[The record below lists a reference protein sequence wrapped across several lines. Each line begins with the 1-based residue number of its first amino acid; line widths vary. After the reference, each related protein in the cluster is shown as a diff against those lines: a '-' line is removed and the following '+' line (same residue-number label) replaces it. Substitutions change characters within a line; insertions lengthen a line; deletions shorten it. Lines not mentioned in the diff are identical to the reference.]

1 MVERVGRILGIDWGE
16 KRIGIAASDELHLT
30 ASGRS
35 VIPAEGALDQIGKL
49 AAAERA
55 ERVVVGLPV
64 HDDGRPSKSAPKI
77 AAFVEALRAKLAV
90 PVETW
95 DESNA
100 SWEANEILKARGKSW
115 KESKKEIDRV
125 AAAVM
130 LQSWLDAHPGDRGA
144 GR

>member
-1 MVERVGRILGIDWGE
+1 MLGGVGRILGVDWGE
-16 KRIGIAASDELHLT
+16 KRMGIAASDELHLT

-35 VIPAEGALDQIGKL
+35 VIPADGALDEIAKL
-49 AAAERA
+49 AADEHA
-55 ERVVVGLPV
+55 ERVVVGMPV

-77 AAFVEALRAKLAV
+77 GAFVEALRAKLAV

-130 LQSWLDAHPGDRGA
+130 LQSWLDAHGKERA
-144 GR
+144 

>member
-1 MVERVGRILGIDWGE
+1 MLDGVGRILGVDWGE

-35 VIPAEGALDQIGKL
+35 VIPAEGALDHIAKL
-49 AAAERA
+49 AADERA
-55 ERVVVGLPV
+55 ERVVVGMPV

-77 AAFVEALRAKLAV
+77 TAFVEALRAKLGAV

-130 LQSWLDAHPGDRGA
+130 LQSWLDAHSEEHG
-144 GR
+144 